1 MRKKKKNA
9 FVSEKANP
17 TGSWTGTATGGNEI
31 PEQDAD
37 DL

>member
-1 MRKKKKNA
+1 MKKNKKNA
-9 FVSEKANP
+9 FISEKANP
-17 TGSWTGTATGGNEI
+17 TGSWTGTATDGSEV